1 MNAPPAAATES
12 KPWAGFDPNMRGSD
26 AADKVLDTISALAPG
41 KAEVRADDPDPK
53 ENPEK
58 GLGFTVSSFFSSTS
72 TCCFGFTMTGACLK
86 VNPPNEVVE
95 VELEVTL
102 LEALPN
108 PVLTEGEPKVNPEGV
123 VLAVAVGGAA
133 VDAGEPKLKPE
144 D

>member
-1 MNAPPAAATES
+1 
-12 KPWAGFDPNMRGSD
+12 
-26 AADKVLDTISALAPG
+26 
-41 KAEVRADDPDPK
+41 
-53 ENPEK
+53 
-58 GLGFTVSSFFSSTS
+58 
-72 TCCFGFTMTGACLK
+72 MTGACLK

-108 PVLTEGEPKVNPEGV
+108 PVLTEGEPKVNPEEV

-144 D
+144 A